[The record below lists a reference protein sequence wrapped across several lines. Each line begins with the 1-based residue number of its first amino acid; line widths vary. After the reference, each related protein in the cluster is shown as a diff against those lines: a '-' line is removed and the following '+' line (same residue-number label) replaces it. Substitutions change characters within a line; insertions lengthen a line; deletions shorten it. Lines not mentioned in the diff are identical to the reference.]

1 MGWTIVLED
10 ESGVSL
16 KLVSHEYE
24 ISDFSRRDLS
34 ETTLLK
40 FLDPYGDL
48 VFNRLQMDALFKDLL
63 QTVTY
68 SNYQGIQ
75 AELKELHEAMIS
87 QAHLYI
93 RFAGA

>member
-1 MGWTIVLED
+1 
-10 ESGVSL
+10 
-16 KLVSHEYE
+16 
-24 ISDFSRRDLS
+24 
-34 ETTLLK
+34 
-40 FLDPYGDL
+40 
-48 VFNRLQMDALFKDLL
+48 MDALFKDLL